1 MIAINDRIEINPA
14 ICHGRPV
21 VRGTRVMVS
30 QILGALAGGDTI
42 EDVLMDYPSLSAED
56 LPAVFSFAGS
66 LAQFEDV
73 PYGERMAAV

>member
-1 MIAINDRIEINPA
+1 
-14 ICHGRPV
+14 
-21 VRGTRVMVS
+21 MVS

-73 PYGERMAAV
+73 PYSERMAAV

>member
-1 MIAINDRIEINPA
+1 MFLNDRIEINPA

-42 EDVLMDYPSLSAED
+42 EDVLSDYPSISAED
-56 LPAVFSFAGS
+56 LSAVFSFAGL
-66 LAQFEDV
+66 LAQ
-73 PYGERMAAV
+73 

>member
-1 MIAINDRIEINPA
+1 MISLNDRIEINPA

-30 QILGALAGGDTI
+30 QILGALSVGDTI
-42 EDVLMDYPSLSAED
+42 EDVLADYPSLSPED

-66 LAQFEDV
+66 SPFASPIEQQYMPV
-73 PYGERMAAV
+73 